1 MLPHISNQAEYK
13 DFLEREE
20 AKLSRAEKNILARR
34 KYSKAKDKM
43 LLMEPERAHDLFASS
58 YSHTGRSAHD
68 PVIIL
73 RSFILMPHFGYTSV
87 DVWVN
92 DVKEDNLLQLLIGA
106 DKKKGVPSVG
116 THYGFINRLT
126 NSDPHM
132 NELYPKG
139 KNLLCNKDKEDN
151 TGITQELAEKYQT
164 NPKYDL
170 DRWSRK
176 LEELYNLVIVQP
188 FLEKLLEKNLPL
200 KEFILS
206 GDGTCLHIHS
216 NPNGNRVKNPID
228 DQHSY
233 RYTAPTADWGKDWGE
248 NGKHL
253 EDYFGFNLFII
264 SLHGYKI
271 DVPLY
276 FGIHP
281 ASENECRHM
290 VTDLNRMLQIS
301 PNAKPRFMCYD
312 KAGDSDPMRK
322 HLKYHGIIPIIPLK
336 KNRKKRPQLELPQS
350 KKDEHDEPLEY
361 ISEDR
366 YPVCMYGEAMS
377 RDGHDNSKN
386 MTKYRCPLKTGK
398 VKECPHDSVC
408 NKTAYGRVVKIPD
421 NLEDALYVPVD
432 YHSKQWKKRYN
443 NRTSCERMN
452 NRVLNNYD
460 VQHLTCRNESKHLF
474 FAMMA
479 GMNVH
484 LDAWLKQLAA

>member
-92 DVKEDNLLQLLIGA
+92 DVKEDNLLQLLIGVINPKEA
-106 DKKKGVPSVG
+106 PSVG

-176 LEELYNLVIVQP
+176 LE
-188 FLEKLLEKNLPL
+188 
-200 KEFILS
+200 
-206 GDGTCLHIHS
+206 
-216 NPNGNRVKNPID
+216 
-228 DQHSY
+228 
-233 RYTAPTADWGKDWGE
+233 
-248 NGKHL
+248 
-253 EDYFGFNLFII
+253 
-264 SLHGYKI
+264 
-271 DVPLY
+271 
-276 FGIHP
+276 
-281 ASENECRHM
+281 
-290 VTDLNRMLQIS
+290 
-301 PNAKPRFMCYD
+301 
-312 KAGDSDPMRK
+312 
-322 HLKYHGIIPIIPLK
+322 
-336 KNRKKRPQLELPQS
+336 
-350 KKDEHDEPLEY
+350 
-361 ISEDR
+361 
-366 YPVCMYGEAMS
+366 
-377 RDGHDNSKN
+377 
-386 MTKYRCPLKTGK
+386 
-398 VKECPHDSVC
+398 
-408 NKTAYGRVVKIPD
+408 
-421 NLEDALYVPVD
+421 
-432 YHSKQWKKRYN
+432 
-443 NRTSCERMN
+443 
-452 NRVLNNYD
+452 
-460 VQHLTCRNESKHLF
+460 
-474 FAMMA
+474 
-479 GMNVH
+479 
-484 LDAWLKQLAA
+484 